1 MAPHHSESSDPH
13 VFHAST
19 PSKSKSSQIQHD
31 QTSSKP
37 FQHINF
43 AQTLPKLSSSKT
55 RANQTASQASRPLI
69 LDHVLLNPSSDQI
82 RLDQARSKSLSSS
95 LKSFNKYSDSQ
106 ITPSLPSQYSK
117 GTSSSS
123 RQ

>member
-13 VFHAST
+13 VFHGSI

-82 RLDQARSKSLSSS
+82 RPDQARPGQIKVTL
-95 LKSFNKYSDSQ
+95 FFSQ
-106 ITPSLPSQYSK
+106 VL
-117 GTSSSS
+117 
-123 RQ
+123 